1 MKKISLIAALV
12 LGGCTTGQKVV
23 SVSKPISGHCI
34 PDAVRQKPNYPDTA
48 KALMD
53 AKSPAERY
61 KLLFAGR
68 SVRID
73 RINELE
79 VVIGDCP

>member
-1 MKKISLIAALV
+1 MNRISLVFALLLLSACATNHPV
-12 LGGCTTGQKVV
+12 MVD
-23 SVSKPISGHCI
+23 KPIAVNCI
-34 PDAVRQKPNYPDTA
+34 PKESLAVVDYPDT
-48 KALMD
+48 KQKLLD

-73 RINELE
+73 RIKSLE
-79 VVIGDCP
+79 MVISDCS